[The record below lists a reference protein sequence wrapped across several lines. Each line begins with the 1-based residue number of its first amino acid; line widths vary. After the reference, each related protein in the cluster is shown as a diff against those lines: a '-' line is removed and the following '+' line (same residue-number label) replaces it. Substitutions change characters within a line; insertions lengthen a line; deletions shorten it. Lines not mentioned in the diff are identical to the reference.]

1 LNSRFPS
8 EVAIT
13 QVGSTTLICA
23 CRTDGAG
30 AGGGAGLGEI
40 NAAIEVGR
48 RLAAPL
54 EPRDQKAPKV
64 PSQEWPPPQRPRE
77 GAIDGWWFSQGSS
90 RPAWKILPALSQ
102 AAASQR

>member
-40 NAAIEVGR
+40 NAA
-48 RLAAPL
+48 
-54 EPRDQKAPKV
+54 
-64 PSQEWPPPQRPRE
+64 
-77 GAIDGWWFSQGSS
+77 
-90 RPAWKILPALSQ
+90 
-102 AAASQR
+102 